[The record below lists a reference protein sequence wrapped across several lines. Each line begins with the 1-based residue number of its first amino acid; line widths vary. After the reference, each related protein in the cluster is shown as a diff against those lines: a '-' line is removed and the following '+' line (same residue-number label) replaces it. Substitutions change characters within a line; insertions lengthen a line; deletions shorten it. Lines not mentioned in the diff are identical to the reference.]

1 MHRERRGEKA
11 GAAVQAA
18 APGNA
23 AQKAVSGNG
32 AVWQAVWPAALMFGR
47 PRGVRHGTWTTYHMA
62 KETYHMA
69 KETYHMAKETYHMAK
84 ETYPEAFGTVLGRRV
99 ELGVPSS
106 LSQRLCA
113 TAPSLR
119 RERNYLHGKK
129 LALVCHGARSEEG
142 EKLCTR
148 SVVGLVAFEGPLS

>member
-1 MHRERRGEKA
+1 
-11 GAAVQAA
+11 
-18 APGNA
+18 
-23 AQKAVSGNG
+23 
-32 AVWQAVWPAALMFGR
+32 
-47 PRGVRHGTWTTYHMA
+47 MA

>member
-1 MHRERRGEKA
+1 MAKET
-11 GAAVQAA
+11 
-18 APGNA
+18 N
-23 AQKAVSGNG
+23 
-32 AVWQAVWPAALMFGR
+32 
-47 PRGVRHGTWTTYHMA
+47 HMA
-62 KETYHMA
+62 KEIYQMA

-148 SVVGLVAFEGPLS
+148 GVVGEFLFSTEKLGPSPRGSDPVSCRLT